1 VKDADSNT
9 YEYLLASYGPLL
21 TLQNLA
27 DVMHAS
33 PNGLRVAIARQR
45 HPFSIALAGARR
57 RMGRRV
63 YFEARR
69 VASAIDAGEQ
79 GSEIATT
86 GLRAA
91 NAGG

>member
-1 VKDADSNT
+1 MKDADSNT

-57 RMGRRV
+57 RMGRRI

-69 VASAIDAGEQ
+69 VASAIDAGQ
-79 GSEIATT
+79 HADEIAST
-86 GLRAA
+86 GLRVTD
-91 NAGG
+91 AGD